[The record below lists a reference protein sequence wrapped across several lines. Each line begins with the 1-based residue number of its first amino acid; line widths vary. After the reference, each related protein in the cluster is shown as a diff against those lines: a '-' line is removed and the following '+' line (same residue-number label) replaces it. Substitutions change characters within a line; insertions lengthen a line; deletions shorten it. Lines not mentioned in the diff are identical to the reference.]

1 MVKKKVDELII
12 DDIKPLTISFKKNED
27 DLELYKWILRH
38 SNQSGFIKDT
48 LREIMHNGNNDI
60 DVVKESVHVKEEN
73 PKKGLL
79 EFNF

>member
-12 DDIKPLTISFKKNED
+12 NDIKPLTISFKKNED

-48 LREIMHNGNNDI
+48 LRAIMHNGDNNEA
-60 DVVKESVHVKEEN
+60 VKESIHVKEEK

-79 EFNF
+79 DLNF

>member
-12 DDIKPLTISFKKNED
+12 EDMKPLTISFKKNED

-48 LREIMHNGNNDI
+48 LRAMMRNGDNNQA
-60 DVVKESVHVKEEN
+60 VKELVPVKEEG

-79 EFNF
+79 DLNF